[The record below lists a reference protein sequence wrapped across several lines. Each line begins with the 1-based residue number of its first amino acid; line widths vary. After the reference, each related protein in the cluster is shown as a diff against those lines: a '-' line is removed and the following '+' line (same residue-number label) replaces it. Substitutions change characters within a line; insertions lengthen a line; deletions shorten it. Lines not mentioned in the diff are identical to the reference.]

1 MATAGRGKGR
11 PSLAETADIDRAIRD
26 AALRVLLEQGE
37 AATMQ
42 AIATA
47 AGLSRKSLY
56 ARYPNK
62 EELFLTAMRD
72 LLRTV
77 GRLDC
82 AGDGD
87 AEQRLQ
93 GYVEA
98 ALTLISRDEARII
111 QRLLTT
117 EPAYTA
123 ALRADMLGAT
133 HRIFLEPLIAL
144 LEAAKAAGAFA
155 IDDIEATAR
164 VIIRL
169 IFTEN
174 MMAEEQSPGGLSAD
188 GRASYA
194 AFLTRLITRGLLPR
208 AG

>member
-1 MATAGRGKGR
+1 MTTGARGKGR

-62 EELFLTAMRD
+62 TELFLEAIRG
-72 LLRTV
+72 LLQTV
-77 GRLDC
+77 GGLDC
-82 AGDGD
+82 ASDGQ

-93 GYVEA
+93 SYIEA
-98 ALTLISRDEARII
+98 ALTLISLDEARII
-111 QRLLTT
+111 HRLLTT
-117 EPAYTA
+117 EPTYTA

-133 HRIFLEPLIAL
+133 HRIFVEPLIAL
-144 LEAAKAAGAFA
+144 LEAARKSEEFA
-155 IDDIEATAR
+155 VDDIEATAR

-174 MMAEEQSPGGLSAD
+174 MMAEERSPGGLTAEA
-188 GRASYA
+188 RASYA

-208 AG
+208 AT

>member
-1 MATAGRGKGR
+1 MATGARGKGR

-26 AALRVLLEQGE
+26 AALRVLLDQGE

-62 EELFLTAMRD
+62 AELFLEAIRS
-72 LLRTV
+72 LLQRV
-77 GRLDC
+77 SGLEAADEGDANGRLQ
-82 AGDGD
+82 A
-87 AEQRLQ
+87 
-93 GYVEA
+93 YVEA
-98 ALTLISRDEARII
+98 ALTLVSRDEARII
-111 QRLLTT
+111 ERLLAI
-117 EPAYTA
+117 EPTYAA
-123 ALRADMLGAT
+123 ALRPDMLAAT
-133 HRIFLEPLIAL
+133 HRIFLEPLATL
-144 LEAAKAAGAFA
+144 LGEASAAGDFVV
-155 IDDIEATAR
+155 DDIDATAR

-174 MMAEEQSPGGLSAD
+174 MMAEERSPGGLTAEA
-188 GRASYA
+188 RASYA
-194 AFLTRLITRGLLPR
+194 AFLTGLITRGLLPR

>member
-72 LLRTV
+72 MLQAVWPLVYSPGENAETGLRNYIV
-77 GRLDC
+77 
-82 AGDGD
+82 
-87 AEQRLQ
+87 
-93 GYVEA
+93 A
-98 ALTLISRDEARII
+98 ALSAISENSQVI
-111 QRLLTT
+111 QRLLTLDPGYVT
-117 EPAYTA
+117 V
-123 ALRADMLGAT
+123 LRADILDAT
-133 HRIFLEPLIAL
+133 RKTFLEPLKDL
-144 LEAAKAAGAFA
+144 FEAARRQGEFE
-155 IDDIEATAR
+155 IDDVEATAG
-164 VIIRL
+164 VVIRL

-174 MMAEEQSPGGLSAD
+174 MMAKERGPGGLSATA
-188 GRASYA
+188 RADYA
-194 AFLTRLITRGLLPR
+194 EFLTKLITRGILARP
-208 AG
+208 